1 MDALLL
7 HFFRDELVKLASGS
21 SDAQRNYYLR
31 NRNKIL
37 QQQKSYR
44 VKNSTMISK
53 KQKAYRSKVKS
64 GMIRQRERISTGNS
78 YTYGGYR

>member
-1 MDALLL
+1 MNDLLL
-7 HFFRDELVKLASGS
+7 HFFYDELEKLAVGDSRS
-21 SDAQRNYYLR
+21 QHNYYLR

-37 QQQKSYR
+37 QQQRQYR
-44 VKNSTMISK
+44 AKNAPIISK

-64 GMIRQRERISTGNS
+64 GMIRQRQRISTGSS

>member
-1 MDALLL
+1 LDSLLL
-7 HFFRDELVKLASGS
+7 HFFYDELEKLAGGDSRS
-21 SDAQRNYYLR
+21 QHNYYLR

-37 QQQKSYR
+37 QQQKQYR
-44 VKNSTMISK
+44 AKNAPIISK

-64 GMIRQRERISTGNS
+64 GMIRQRQRISTGAS